1 MSFAPAQHKKK
12 DRFSSFGGIGHD
24 IERKIA
30 PPAPVKAADA
40 DAPVARGKSPA
51 RPARSSPAPRAR
63 PAPVQTEQNQQP
75 DVPTPATGSV
85 LDVTTPKP
93 RAASAPRQRPVAAAL
108 KSPKGALAS
117 PKAGGS
123 PESSNPLGG
132 GGPSSAGREKP
143 SSAFA
148 PTSKGRFDS
157 GPGSMYSSA
166 AKATPA
172 PTFNPN
178 DYDSFGGKNASKPS
192 PGFAPTSKGRFDAGP
207 GSMYAT
213 ATTQPKKTKPK
224 PVDPLDEKA
233 AEWSKALGLG
243 AVAGAKAAPV
253 LKGLDEMRAKAE
265 AEAAEALAA
274 KEAAETSAAEAMRK
288 AEWITK
294 RAEQRVAEAETKL
307 AAAEEALAHSREEQ
321 EMTREQLD
329 ELREML
335 DAKDAEIDELRKELK
350 HLPKKHSPKA
360 NKTLQA
366 VDRRPVR
373 LRGQLDQE
381 AESKSAALEARKA
394 KREEHWKKV
403 EEERLAKEE
412 RILKEQES
420 LRLAKTPHSVRGG
433 RESARTSGD
442 HSERRSSRGPADATE
457 ALKAMALLG
466 GKKAAAPK
474 GPPAATEEQSEQ
486 TAPASTCDAAPVST
500 RNTLKPKAKPKAAAL
515 NAEEASPERHP
526 ERASLDVMLGEPT
539 SDKPSVAEEEPERA
553 TPQAMQLL
561 LGATDAIAAPAA
573 FDAKAY
579 AQQATA
585 ADAKGAN
592 KGAAQREDGLFSKAS
607 WKPSDLK
614 AKSLDSSLH
623 ESEEDGLSAAE
634 QAIRAIEA
642 QRSGMSAPTPAKG
655 PSFGGLT
662 SSLGSLKLSESFGA
676 MPADAFLER
685 LSRAEGMP
693 SSPLL
698 VKSGGAHKSLS
709 RAMPMSVMPMVLS

>member
-515 NAEEASPERHP
+515 NAEVASPERHP

-573 FDAKAY
+573 FNAKAY

-585 ADAKGAN
+585 ADAKGAT
-592 KGAAQREDGLFSKAS
+592 KGAALRDDGLFSKAS

>member
-213 ATTQPKKTKPK
+213 ATPQPKKTKPK

-265 AEAAEALAA
+265 AEAADALAA
-274 KEAAETSAAEAMRK
+274 KEAAETTAAEAMSK

-307 AAAEEALAHSREEQ
+307 AAAEEALAHSREEH

-420 LRLAKTPHSVRGG
+420 LRLAKAPHSVRGG

-515 NAEEASPERHP
+515 NAEVASPERHP

>member
-1 MSFAPAQHKKK
+1 M
-12 DRFSSFGGIGHD
+12 
-24 IERKIA
+24 
-30 PPAPVKAADA
+30 
-40 DAPVARGKSPA
+40 
-51 RPARSSPAPRAR
+51 
-63 PAPVQTEQNQQP
+63 
-75 DVPTPATGSV
+75 
-85 LDVTTPKP
+85 
-93 RAASAPRQRPVAAAL
+93 
-108 KSPKGALAS
+108 
-117 PKAGGS
+117 
-123 PESSNPLGG
+123 
-132 GGPSSAGREKP
+132 
-143 SSAFA
+143 
-148 PTSKGRFDS
+148 
-157 GPGSMYSSA
+157 
-166 AKATPA
+166 
-172 PTFNPN
+172 
-178 DYDSFGGKNASKPS
+178 
-192 PGFAPTSKGRFDAGP
+192 
-207 GSMYAT
+207 
-213 ATTQPKKTKPK
+213 
-224 PVDPLDEKA
+224 
-233 AEWSKALGLG
+233 
-243 AVAGAKAAPV
+243 
-253 LKGLDEMRAKAE
+253 
-265 AEAAEALAA
+265 
-274 KEAAETSAAEAMRK
+274 
-288 AEWITK
+288 
-294 RAEQRVAEAETKL
+294 
-307 AAAEEALAHSREEQ
+307 
-321 EMTREQLD
+321 
-329 ELREML
+329 
-335 DAKDAEIDELRKELK
+335 
-350 HLPKKHSPKA
+350 
-360 NKTLQA
+360 
-366 VDRRPVR
+366 R

-515 NAEEASPERHP
+515 NAEVASPERHP

>member
-40 DAPVARGKSPA
+40 DVPVARGKSPA

-63 PAPVQTEQNQQP
+63 PAPVQTEQKQQP
-75 DVPTPATGSV
+75 DVPTSATGCG

-93 RAASAPRQRPVAAAL
+93 RAASAPRQRPVGAAL

-213 ATTQPKKTKPK
+213 ATPQPKKTKPK

-265 AEAAEALAA
+265 AEAADALAA
-274 KEAAETSAAEAMRK
+274 KEAAETTAAEAMRK

-307 AAAEEALAHSREEQ
+307 AAAEEALAHSREEH

-420 LRLAKTPHSVRGG
+420 LRLAKAPHSVRGG

-466 GKKAAAPK
+466 GKKPAAPK
-474 GPPAATEEQSEQ
+474 GPLAATEEQTEQ
-486 TAPASTCDAAPVST
+486 TVPLST
-500 RNTLKPKAKPKAAAL
+500 RDALKPKAKPKAAAL
-515 NAEEASPERHP
+515 DAEVASPERS
-526 ERASLDVMLGEPT
+526 SLDVMLVDVMLGEPT
-539 SDKPSVAEEEPERA
+539 SDKPSVADEEPERA

-573 FDAKAY
+573 FNAKAY

-585 ADAKGAN
+585 ADAKGAT
-592 KGAAQREDGLFSKAS
+592 KGAALRDDGLFSKAS

-614 AKSLDSSLH
+614 AKSLH
-623 ESEEDGLSAAE
+623 EGEEDGLSAAE

>member
-412 RILKEQES
+412 RILKEQEI

-515 NAEEASPERHP
+515 DAEVASPERHP

>member
-40 DAPVARGKSPA
+40 DVPVARGKSPA

-420 LRLAKTPHSVRGG
+420 LRLAKAPHSVRGG

-515 NAEEASPERHP
+515 NAEVASPERHP

-573 FDAKAY
+573 FNAKAY

-585 ADAKGAN
+585 ADAKGAT
-592 KGAAQREDGLFSKAS
+592 KGAALRDDGLFSKAS

>member
-40 DAPVARGKSPA
+40 DVPVARGKSPA

-63 PAPVQTEQNQQP
+63 PAPVQTEQKQQP
-75 DVPTPATGSV
+75 DVPPSATGSG

-93 RAASAPRQRPVAAAL
+93 RAASAPRQRPVGAAL

-213 ATTQPKKTKPK
+213 ATPQPKKTKPK

-307 AAAEEALAHSREEQ
+307 AAAEEALAHSREEH

-420 LRLAKTPHSVRGG
+420 LRLAKAPHSVRGG

-466 GKKAAAPK
+466 GKKPAAPK
-474 GPPAATEEQSEQ
+474 GPPAATEEQTEQ
-486 TAPASTCDAAPVST
+486 TVPLST
-500 RNTLKPKAKPKAAAL
+500 RDALKPKAKPKAAAL
-515 NAEEASPERHP
+515 DAEVASPERS
-526 ERASLDVMLGEPT
+526 SLDVMLVDVMLGEPT
-539 SDKPSVAEEEPERA
+539 SDKPSVADEEPERA

>member
-265 AEAAEALAA
+265 AEAADALAA

-515 NAEEASPERHP
+515 NAEVASPERHP

>member
-515 NAEEASPERHP
+515 NAEVASPERHP

-623 ESEEDGLSAAE
+623 EGEEDGLSAAE

>member
-1 MSFAPAQHKKK
+1 
-12 DRFSSFGGIGHD
+12 
-24 IERKIA
+24 
-30 PPAPVKAADA
+30 
-40 DAPVARGKSPA
+40 
-51 RPARSSPAPRAR
+51 
-63 PAPVQTEQNQQP
+63 
-75 DVPTPATGSV
+75 
-85 LDVTTPKP
+85 
-93 RAASAPRQRPVAAAL
+93 
-108 KSPKGALAS
+108 
-117 PKAGGS
+117 
-123 PESSNPLGG
+123 
-132 GGPSSAGREKP
+132 
-143 SSAFA
+143 
-148 PTSKGRFDS
+148 
-157 GPGSMYSSA
+157 MYSSA

-213 ATTQPKKTKPK
+213 ATPQPKKTKPK

-265 AEAAEALAA
+265 AEAADALAA
-274 KEAAETSAAEAMRK
+274 KEAAETTAAEAMRK

-307 AAAEEALAHSREEQ
+307 AAAEEALAHSREEH

-420 LRLAKTPHSVRGG
+420 LRLAKAPHSVRGG

-466 GKKAAAPK
+466 GKKPAAPK
-474 GPPAATEEQSEQ
+474 GPLAATEEQTEQ
-486 TAPASTCDAAPVST
+486 TVPLST
-500 RNTLKPKAKPKAAAL
+500 RDALKPKAKPKAAAL
-515 NAEEASPERHP
+515 DAEVASPERS
-526 ERASLDVMLGEPT
+526 SLDVMLVDVMLGEPT
-539 SDKPSVAEEEPERA
+539 SDKPSVADEEPERA

-573 FDAKAY
+573 FNAKAY

-585 ADAKGAN
+585 ADAKGAT
-592 KGAAQREDGLFSKAS
+592 KGAALRDDGLFSKAS

-623 ESEEDGLSAAE
+623 EREEDGRSAAE

>member
-93 RAASAPRQRPVAAAL
+93 RAASAPRQRPVGAAL

-213 ATTQPKKTKPK
+213 ATPQPKKTKPK

-265 AEAAEALAA
+265 AEAADALAA
-274 KEAAETSAAEAMRK
+274 KEAAETTAAEAMRK

-307 AAAEEALAHSREEQ
+307 AAAEEALAHSREEH

-420 LRLAKTPHSVRGG
+420 LRLAKAPHSVRGG

-466 GKKAAAPK
+466 GKKPAAPK
-474 GPPAATEEQSEQ
+474 GPPAATEEQTEQ
-486 TAPASTCDAAPVST
+486 TVPLST
-500 RNTLKPKAKPKAAAL
+500 RDALKPKAKPKAAAL
-515 NAEEASPERHP
+515 DAEVASPERS
-526 ERASLDVMLGEPT
+526 SLDVMLVDVMLGEPT
-539 SDKPSVAEEEPERA
+539 SDKPSVADEEPERA

-573 FDAKAY
+573 FNAKAY

-585 ADAKGAN
+585 ADAKGAT
-592 KGAAQREDGLFSKAS
+592 KGAALRDDGLFSKAS

-623 ESEEDGLSAAE
+623 EGEEDGLSAAE

>member
-1 MSFAPAQHKKK
+1 M
-12 DRFSSFGGIGHD
+12 
-24 IERKIA
+24 
-30 PPAPVKAADA
+30 
-40 DAPVARGKSPA
+40 
-51 RPARSSPAPRAR
+51 
-63 PAPVQTEQNQQP
+63 
-75 DVPTPATGSV
+75 
-85 LDVTTPKP
+85 
-93 RAASAPRQRPVAAAL
+93 
-108 KSPKGALAS
+108 
-117 PKAGGS
+117 
-123 PESSNPLGG
+123 
-132 GGPSSAGREKP
+132 
-143 SSAFA
+143 
-148 PTSKGRFDS
+148 
-157 GPGSMYSSA
+157 
-166 AKATPA
+166 
-172 PTFNPN
+172 
-178 DYDSFGGKNASKPS
+178 
-192 PGFAPTSKGRFDAGP
+192 
-207 GSMYAT
+207 
-213 ATTQPKKTKPK
+213 
-224 PVDPLDEKA
+224 
-233 AEWSKALGLG
+233 
-243 AVAGAKAAPV
+243 
-253 LKGLDEMRAKAE
+253 
-265 AEAAEALAA
+265 
-274 KEAAETSAAEAMRK
+274 
-288 AEWITK
+288 
-294 RAEQRVAEAETKL
+294 
-307 AAAEEALAHSREEQ
+307 
-321 EMTREQLD
+321 
-329 ELREML
+329 
-335 DAKDAEIDELRKELK
+335 
-350 HLPKKHSPKA
+350 
-360 NKTLQA
+360 QA

-420 LRLAKTPHSVRGG
+420 LRLAKAPHSVRGG

-466 GKKAAAPK
+466 GKKPAAPK
-474 GPPAATEEQSEQ
+474 GPPAATEEQTEQ
-486 TAPASTCDAAPVST
+486 TVPLST
-500 RNTLKPKAKPKAAAL
+500 RDALKPKAKPKAAAL
-515 NAEEASPERHP
+515 DAEVASPERS
-526 ERASLDVMLGEPT
+526 SLDVMLVDVMLGEPT
-539 SDKPSVAEEEPERA
+539 SDKPSVADEEPERA

-573 FDAKAY
+573 FNAKAY

-585 ADAKGAN
+585 ADAKGAT
-592 KGAAQREDGLFSKAS
+592 KGAALRDDGLFSKAS

-623 ESEEDGLSAAE
+623 EGEEDGLSAAE

-685 LSRAEGMP
+685 LSRAEGLP

>member
-515 NAEEASPERHP
+515 NAEVASPERHP

>member
-63 PAPVQTEQNQQP
+63 PVPVQTEQNQQP

-307 AAAEEALAHSREEQ
+307 AAAEEALAHSREEH

-515 NAEEASPERHP
+515 DAEVASPERHP

>member
-63 PAPVQTEQNQQP
+63 PVPVQTEQNQQP

-515 NAEEASPERHP
+515 DAEVASPERHP

-573 FDAKAY
+573 VDAKAY

-709 RAMPMSVMPMVLS
+709 RAIPMSVMPMVLS

>member
-307 AAAEEALAHSREEQ
+307 AAAVEALAHSREEQ

-329 ELREML
+329 ELHEML

-515 NAEEASPERHP
+515 NAEVASPERHP

>member
-515 NAEEASPERHP
+515 NAEVASPERHP

-709 RAMPMSVMPMVLS
+709 RAIPMSVMPMVLS

>member
-474 GPPAATEEQSEQ
+474 GPPAATEEHSEQ

-515 NAEEASPERHP
+515 NAEVASPERHP

>member
-63 PAPVQTEQNQQP
+63 PVPVQTEQNQQP

-515 NAEEASPERHP
+515 DAEVASPERHP